1 MDNYD
6 KWLES
11 QEEQF
16 ENLDNG
22 DRPTKEELIEA
33 GVLADDEN

>member
-6 KWLES
+6 QWLQA

-16 ENLDNG
+16 ENEDG
-22 DRPTKEELIEA
+22 DEPTKEELIEA
-33 GVLADDEN
+33 GVLADDED